1 MELKIKELIKRYKSK
16 TALDGVSLT
25 LGNGV
30 YALLGP
36 NGAGKSTLMNI
47 LVGLL
52 GQTKGSVM
60 LDGREILSLGAKYR
74 ARLGFLPQ
82 DTGFYPT
89 FSGEEMMRYF
99 AVVKGIKNASQE
111 IDELLEFVNLS
122 EDKKRKCGEY
132 SGGMKRRLGIAAAL
146 LGDPD
151 ILIFDEPT
159 AGLDPKERMR
169 FRNIL
174 SRIGR
179 GKLLLIATHIV
190 SDVESIT
197 DNVILLDGGK
207 TILSGTLAEVISSAE
222 GCVWE
227 LDCEDSF
234 ADEYALSHAG
244 ASVIKTGSGTRLH
257 IVQSEKPFDDAVL
270 TTPTLEDV
278 YMLHF
283 GQVSV
288 Q

>member
-1 MELKIKELIKRYKSK
+1 MELKTENITKRYKNK
-16 TALDGVSLT
+16 TALDGISLT
-25 LGNGV
+25 LHSGV

-36 NGAGKSTLMNI
+36 NGAGKSTLMSI

-52 GQTKGSVM
+52 RPTAGTVT
-60 LDGREILSLGAKYR
+60 LDGREILSLGAEYR

-89 FSGEEMMRYF
+89 FSGEDMLRYY
-99 AVVKGIKNASQE
+99 ASVKGIKNARGE
-111 IDELLEFVNLS
+111 IGELLEFVNLT
-122 EDKKRKCGEY
+122 DDRKRKCVEY

-146 LGDPD
+146 LGSPD

-179 GKLLLIATHIV
+179 EKLLLIATHIV
-190 SDVESIT
+190 SDVESIA
-197 DNVILLDGGK
+197 DEVILLDSGK
-207 TILSGTLAEVISSAE
+207 AVQNGTLAEVLTSAE

-227 LDCEDSF
+227 FLCDAKY
-234 ADEYALSHAG
+234 ADEYALSHTN
-244 ASVIKTGSGTRLH
+244 ASIVKTADGTHLH
-257 IVQSEKPFDDAVL
+257 IVSREKPFDRASSVP
-270 TTPTLEDV
+270 PTLEDV

-283 GQVSV
+283 GQVSGE
-288 Q
+288 

>member
-16 TALDGVSLT
+16 TALNGVSLT

-60 LDGREILSLGAKYR
+60 LDGQEILSLGAKY
-74 ARLGFLPQ
+74 
-82 DTGFYPT
+82 
-89 FSGEEMMRYF
+89 
-99 AVVKGIKNASQE
+99 
-111 IDELLEFVNLS
+111 ELLEFVNLS

-174 SRIGR
+174 SRIGW

-234 ADEYALSHAG
+234 ADEYALSHSG
-244 ASVIKTGSGTRLH
+244 ASVIKTAVGTRLH
-257 IVQSEKPFDDAVL
+257 IVQSDKPFDDAVL
-270 TTPTLEDV
+270 TAPTLEDV